1 MSLEAFEGRQR
12 HDHSQMVFKA
22 HKSPKELSLLLVV
35 VAVLIKEPS
44 NELLH
49 LYTEFFVCIKHL

>member
-1 MSLEAFEGRQR
+1 MSLETFEGRQC

-22 HKSPKELSLLLVV
+22 HKSPKELSLLLV

-49 LYTEFFVCIKHL
+49 LYTEFFVCIKHF